1 MKIKTMLV
9 SLLCAACLQA
19 PMMVQAV
26 ELPFI
31 PVEEMQA
38 DSISEETGTSDDAGN
53 NSGTDADTQQGGQ
66 SELIVMNDNGG
77 SAEAVSKAENEGNE
91 NEELPII
98 ASENIEQATSASAEE
113 SSVSQAESDVSES
126 TAAASAEDKSTYSEP
141 PSPSLVKDNSKKA
154 ENGEKSSLPVIIA
167 VVCGVVAAAAVL
179 TVVLRKGKK

>member
-53 NSGTDADTQQGGQ
+53 NSVTDADTQQGGQ
-66 SELIVMNDNGG
+66 SEIIVMNDDGG
-77 SAEAVSKAENEGNE
+77 SAEAVSKAENEGND

-113 SSVSQAESDVSES
+113 SSVSQAEGDVSES
-126 TAAASAEDKSTYSEP
+126 TSASAEDKSTYSEP
-141 PSPSLVKDNSKKA
+141 SSPSSVKDNSENA
-154 ENGEKSSLPVIIA
+154 ENGEKSSLHVIIA
-167 VVCGVVAAAAVL
+167 VVCGVVVAAAVL
-179 TVVLRKGKK
+179 TAVLRKGKK

>member
-1 MKIKTMLV
+1 MLV

-19 PMMVQAV
+19 SMMVQAV
-26 ELPFI
+26 ELPFV

-53 NSGTDADTQQGGQ
+53 NSETDADTQQGGQ
-66 SELIVMNDNGG
+66 SEIIVMNDNGG

-113 SSVSQAESDVSES
+113 SAVSQAESDVSES
-126 TAAASAEDKSTYSEP
+126 TSASAEDKSTYSEP
-141 PSPSLVKDNSKKA
+141 SSLSLVKDNSENA

-179 TVVLRKGKK
+179 TAVLRKGKK

>member
-1 MKIKTMLV
+1 MLV
-9 SLLCAACLQA
+9 TLLCAACMQA

-38 DSISEETGTSDDAGN
+38 DSIGEETGTSDDAGN

-98 ASENIEQATSASAEE
+98 ASEDIEQATSASAEE

-126 TAAASAEDKSTYSEP
+126 MAAAEDKSTYSEP
-141 PSPSLVKDNSKKA
+141 SSLSLVKDNSENA

-167 VVCGVVAAAAVL
+167 VVCGVVVAAAVL
-179 TVVLRKGKK
+179 TAVLRKGKK

>member
-1 MKIKTMLV
+1 MLV

-53 NSGTDADTQQGGQ
+53 NSESDADTQQGGQ
-66 SELIVMNDNGG
+66 SELIVMNENGG

-98 ASENIEQATSASAEE
+98 ASEDIEQATSASAEE

-126 TAAASAEDKSTYSEP
+126 TAAAEDKSTYSEP
-141 PSPSLVKDNSKKA
+141 SSPSLVKDNSENA

-167 VVCGVVAAAAVL
+167 VVCGVVVAAAVL
-179 TVVLRKGKK
+179 TAVLRKGKK

>member
-66 SELIVMNDNGG
+66 SELIVMNENGG
-77 SAEAVSKAENEGNE
+77 SAEAVSKAENEENE

-98 ASENIEQATSASAEE
+98 ASENVEQATSASAEE

-126 TAAASAEDKSTYSEP
+126 TSSAEDKGTYSESS
-141 PSPSLVKDNSKKA
+141 SPSSVKDNSENA

-179 TVVLRKGKK
+179 TAVLRKGKK

>member
-9 SLLCAACLQA
+9 TLLCAACLQA

-26 ELPFI
+26 ELPFV

-38 DSISEETGTSDDAGN
+38 DSIGEETGTSDDAGN
-53 NSGTDADTQQGGQ
+53 NSESDADTQQGGQ

-126 TAAASAEDKSTYSEP
+126 MAAAEDKSTYSEP
-141 PSPSLVKDNSKKA
+141 SSLSLVKDNSENA

-167 VVCGVVAAAAVL
+167 VVCGVVVAAAVL
-179 TVVLRKGKK
+179 TAVLRKGKK

>member
-1 MKIKTMLV
+1 MLV

-126 TAAASAEDKSTYSEP
+126 TAAAEDKSTYSEP

>member
-9 SLLCAACLQA
+9 TLLCAACMQA

-38 DSISEETGTSDDAGN
+38 DSISEEIGTSDDAGN

-98 ASENIEQATSASAEE
+98 ASEDIEQATSASAEE

-126 TAAASAEDKSTYSEP
+126 MAAAEDKSTYSEP
-141 PSPSLVKDNSKKA
+141 SSLSLVKDNSENA

-167 VVCGVVAAAAVL
+167 VVCGVVVAAAVL
-179 TVVLRKGKK
+179 TAVLRKGKK

>member
-9 SLLCAACLQA
+9 TLLCAACMQA

-26 ELPFI
+26 ELPFV

-38 DSISEETGTSDDAGN
+38 DSIGEETGTSDDAGN
-53 NSGTDADTQQGGQ
+53 NSESDADTQQGGQ

-126 TAAASAEDKSTYSEP
+126 MAAAEDKSTYSEP
-141 PSPSLVKDNSKKA
+141 SSLSLVKDNSENA

-167 VVCGVVAAAAVL
+167 VVCGVVVAAAVL
-179 TVVLRKGKK
+179 TAVLRKGKK